1 MSRLRDGIVGIAEL
15 IFGDSEEKAVFEQQ
29 MLSFCTL
36 LRFAINQSQIMFPAY
51 NVIFNNNKD
60 SIFSP
65 IVLPQIVTSLSLFP
79 PITEL

>member
-1 MSRLRDGIVGIAEL
+1 VSRLRDGIVGIAEL

-79 PITEL
+79 PITDL

>member
-1 MSRLRDGIVGIAEL
+1 MNRLRDGIVGIAEL
-15 IFGDSEEKAVFEQQ
+15 IFGDSEEKAVLEQQ

-36 LRFAINQSQIMFPAY
+36 LRFAINQNQITFPAY

-79 PITEL
+79 AITEL

>member
-1 MSRLRDGIVGIAEL
+1 MSRLRDGLVSITEL
-15 IFGDSEEKAVFEQQ
+15 IFGDSEEKVVFGQQ

-36 LRFAINQSQIMFPAY
+36 LRFAINQSQIAFPAY